1 MAKNK
6 RQPAQPRRGIQAP
19 SAASVARTGSKESRP
34 RSKFSRDKI
43 RDQVRLVDVFCYHC
57 GERFDE
63 RRAKNSHYGRW
74 CKDCGEGHLSRLNAD
89 AAKTVVDRVEIINME
104 WKRAHDQIGQI
115 LEDRDSMLKDLRRLH
130 DEHQTAV
137 AAKKTQLAQSIR
149 NEMFSLTDINQ
160 GDDE

>member
-6 RQPAQPRRGIQAP
+6 RPPPKQPAQRAARIQAP
-19 SAASVARTGSKESRP
+19 ARTGSKESRP

-74 CKDCGEGHLSRLNAD
+74 CKDCGEGHLSRFNVD
-89 AAKTVVDRVEIINME
+89 TAKTVVDRFEIINAE
-104 WKRAHDQIGQI
+104 WKRTHEEIGRIMQ
-115 LEDRDSMLKDLRRLH
+115 DRERSLDELRKLH
-130 DEHQTAV
+130 ADHQAAV
-137 AAKKTQLAQSIR
+137 VAKKTQESQRIR
-149 NEMFSLTDINQ
+149 DAMFSLADINQ
-160 GDDE
+160 DDDE

>member
-63 RRAKNSHYGRW
+63 RRAKNGHYGRW
-74 CKDCGEGHLSRLNAD
+74 CKDCGEGHLSRFNVD
-89 AAKTVVDRVEIINME
+89 TAKTVVDRFEIINAE
-104 WKRAHDQIGQI
+104 WKRICDHICEI
-115 LEDRDSMLKDLRRLH
+115 KKDCDAKLVELQKLNA
-130 DEHQTAV
+130 DHQEAV
-137 AAKKTQLAQSIR
+137 AANKMQQAQSIR
-149 NEMFSLTDINQ
+149 DEMFSLADINQ
-160 GDDE
+160 DDVD

>member
-6 RQPAQPRRGIQAP
+6 RPPPKQPAQRAARIQAP
-19 SAASVARTGSKESRP
+19 ARTGSKESRP

>member
-6 RQPAQPRRGIQAP
+6 RPPPKQPARRAARIQAP
-19 SAASVARTGSKESRP
+19 ARTGSKESRP